1 MTGEQLRIVR
11 RSLGEVGY
19 GRELRR
25 RTDERQRH
33 DADVADAGVGREDLD
48 VGDAG
53 NHAWGTYGDEQ
64 PIRARLAVEIDVG
77 AADVRGRDL
86 GQHEHRNQRKEAP
99 TARPRHRLIAR
110 IARPACRPI
119 HVIRHVMSMAMI
131 IPRRKSALF
140 ASRAKN

>member
-1 MTGEQLRIVR
+1 LLLLLSPPPPTPTLFPYTTLF
-11 RSLGEVGY
+11 RS
-19 GRELRR
+19 
-25 RTDERQRH
+25 
-33 DADVADAGVGREDLD
+33 
-48 VGDAG
+48 
-53 NHAWGTYGDEQ
+53 
-64 PIRARLAVEIDVG
+64 LAVEIDVG